1 LKTSTKDRI
10 IEASREYF
18 NQHGF
23 GGSTLY
29 KLSQSMGIS
38 RGNLTYHFKDKEEL
52 FTIHLEEL
60 VEKSTK
66 SFTNSFLIPSW
77 ETLRSTSKDFMQVQ
91 KDYSYIFFD
100 RQMLF
105 RDEVLEKI
113 KAIREKHIS
122 IQMSM
127 IHVSIESGNMK
138 SESMPGL
145 YLNSSRVIWKI
156 LFFHLVDHRFSN
168 DQTISW
174 DKLMW
179 SLLLPHFTKKGIRSF
194 QDHFG
199 IEYFESLG
207 MSYDSYM
214 KDQVSF

>member
-1 LKTSTKDRI
+1 
-10 IEASREYF
+10 
-18 NQHGF
+18 
-23 GGSTLY
+23 
-29 KLSQSMGIS
+29 MGIS

-52 FTIHLEEL
+52 FAIHLEEL
-60 VEKSTK
+60 SKKSME

-77 ETLRSTSKDFMQVQ
+77 ETLRTTSKDFMQVQ

-100 RQMLF
+100 RHMLF
-105 RDEVLEKI
+105 RKIVLDKI

-127 IHVSIESGNMK
+127 IHVSIESGNMIP
-138 SESMPGL
+138 EPLPGI
-145 YLNSSRVIWKI
+145 YLNISRIIWKI
-156 LFFHLVDHRFSN
+156 LFFHLVDHQFSK
-168 DQTISW
+168 DQSVSW

-207 MSYDSYM
+207 TKYDSFM
-214 KDQVSF
+214 KDHVSF